1 MVRAVI
7 DTNILVDY
15 LQGVPDAANELAA
28 YQAPAISVISWIE
41 VMVGSSPQTEPSVR
55 AFLASFEQLPISE
68 RVSELAVQLRKTN
81 RIKLPDALIWATAQ
95 ANGCLLVTRNTR
107 DFDPK
112 APGVRVPY
120 VL

>member
-1 MVRAVI
+1 VVRAVI

-28 YQAPAISVISWIE
+28 YGTPAISVISWIE

-55 AFLASFEQLPISE
+55 AFLASFEQFPVSE
-68 RVSELAVQLRKTN
+68 RVSELAVQLRKST

-112 APGVRVPY
+112 SPGVRVPY
-120 VL
+120 TV

>member
-1 MVRAVI
+1 MRAVI
-7 DTNILVDY
+7 DTNILIDY

-28 YQAPAISVISWIE
+28 YATPAISVISWIE
-41 VMVGSSPQTEPSVR
+41 VMVGSSPPTEPVVR
-55 AFLASFEQLPISE
+55 AFLASFEQLPISA
-68 RVSELAVQLRKTN
+68 RVSELAIQLRKSN

-120 VL
+120 IR